1 MNYSDLSMEDRK
13 SMLELTENLVSYA
26 KEKEELLEK
35 LSPLKDELS
44 KLKKEISE
52 QNEKAQNLFSYIAGE
67 NRTVENTIEYN
78 ETLIKIDELETK
90 YRNVEKDI
98 LQLKNDINP
107 VLAAE
112 NEIIEKMNDLRIKNN
127 GKLEIN
133 EDGVVVIK
141 EINASKFNKE
151 IKINQT
157 KNVIIQTKKNVSNF
171 IKDKYEKAKNTSIK
185 LGKTLVQK
193 LNNFYEKNI
202 KANIEE
208 ITKEFME
215 GYNSVR
221 NENISDEIDAILE
234 KRKKTEEEADNIE
247 FVDNIEK
254 KEEKKQNEKLQ
265 IEDKESKEEGFI
277 FVEEPEEKKVLAEL
291 EEANEVLSK
300 DNLEVK
306 NAKFVEAKVVEDNK
320 VEEKEDNNIFVS
332 TPIKENA
339 SNEAEQVI
347 SEKEEIKPFSA
358 VDHFVNMNKNKIAKT
373 TKTKLNKMIETFIE
387 LPNYIGKFV
396 ANVKNEMDLQNYKKE
411 KIAEITNRHNEEERK
426 VLEEN
431 KEKLQ
436 KLANEYNNELENFEN
451 IFGKTMAA

>member
-90 YRNVEKDI
+90 YRNVEKNI
-98 LQLKNDINP
+98 LQLKNEINP

-112 NEIIEKMNDLRIKNN
+112 NETIKKMNDLRIKNN
-127 GKLEIN
+127 SKLEIN

-141 EINASKFNKE
+141 EINVSKFNKE
-151 IKINQT
+151 IKINPT

-171 IKDKYEKAKNTSIK
+171 IKDKYEKAKSSSIK

-234 KRKKTEEEADNIE
+234 RRKKTEEEADNIE
-247 FVDNIEK
+247 FADNIEK

-306 NAKFVEAKVVEDNK
+306 NAKFVESKVVEDNK
-320 VEEKEDNNIFVS
+320 DEEKEDNNIFVS
-332 TPIKENA
+332 TPIKESA

-347 SEKEEIKPFSA
+347 SEKEELKPFSA

-387 LPNYIGKFV
+387 LPNYIE
-396 ANVKNEMDLQNYKKE
+396 NVKNDIDLQ
-411 KIAEITNRHNEEERK
+411 NEEERK

-431 KEKLQ
+431 REKLQ
-436 KLANEYNNELENFEN
+436 KLANENNNRLENFEN
-451 IFGKTMAA
+451 IFEKTKVA